1 MERLERI
8 GALYMSDFN
17 ESLYFRDLNRYPT
30 LTPQEETV
38 LLTIIKKNE
47 SEEIRK
53 SALQRLIRGNLRFVV
68 SVARKYQGRG
78 LSLLDLINE
87 GNLGLFKAAKRFDME
102 KDVKFISYA
111 VWWIRQ
117 SIQKALFEQVGAV
130 RIPPNK
136 LALVNRFKRTLV
148 QNGGDYEATIALEEF
163 ASCERDIVEVM
174 EKIVDISLD
183 TPIGDDGS
191 SGGDSVST
199 LMDVLGSEGNQ
210 EDELEREERRKLI
223 QETLSSLPQRE
234 EEILRMFYGLDSIE
248 DTTLKDIGE
257 DLKLSRERV
266 RQIKNKTLRK
276 LQKSKENK
284 EKLADFLES

>member
-1 MERLERI
+1 
-8 GALYMSDFN
+8 
-17 ESLYFRDLNRYPT
+17 
-30 LTPQEETV
+30 
-38 LLTIIKKNE
+38 
-47 SEEIRK
+47 
-53 SALQRLIRGNLRFVV
+53 LQRLIRGNLRFVV

-136 LALVNRFKRTLV
+136 LALVNRFKRALV
-148 QNGGDYEATIALEEF
+148 QNGGDYESTIALEEF

-183 TPIGDDGS
+183 APIGDDSS

-248 DTTLKDIGE
+248 DATLKDIGE

>member
-1 MERLERI
+1 
-8 GALYMSDFN
+8 MSDFN

-30 LTPQEETV
+30 LKPDEEDA
-38 LLTIIKKNE
+38 LIAIIKDGKT
-47 SEEIRK
+47 EEIRQ

-87 GNLGLFKAAKRFDME
+87 GNLGLFKAAKRFDST

-136 LALVNRFKRTLV
+136 LTLVNRFKRALV
-148 QNGGDYEATIALEEF
+148 QNGGDYERTMAMPEF
-163 ASCERDIVEVM
+163 ADSEQDIVEVM

-183 TPIGDDGS
+183 APISDDGS
-191 SGGDSVST
+191 SGDSVSS
-199 LMDVLGSEGNQ
+199 LMDVLGTDGNQ
-210 EDELEREERRKLI
+210 EDEMEKNERKALI
-223 QETLSSLPQRE
+223 DDILKSLPRRE
-234 EEILRMFYGLDSIE
+234 EEILRMFYGLDTVE

-276 LQKSKENK
+276 LQKNK
-284 EKLADFLES
+284 EKRDRLGDFLGN

>member
-1 MERLERI
+1 
-8 GALYMSDFN
+8 MSDFN
-17 ESLYFRDLNRYPT
+17 ESLYFRELNRYPT
-30 LTPQEETV
+30 LKPDEEAA
-38 LLTIIKKNE
+38 LIAIIKDGKT
-47 SEEIRK
+47 EEIRQ

-87 GNLGLFKAAKRFDME
+87 GNLGLFKAAKRFDST

-136 LALVNRFKRTLV
+136 LTLVNRFKRALV
-148 QNGGDYEATIALEEF
+148 QNGGDYERTMAMPEF
-163 ASCERDIVEVM
+163 ADSEQDIVEVM

-183 TPIGDDGS
+183 APISDDGS
-191 SGGDSVST
+191 SGDSVSS
-199 LMDVLGSEGNQ
+199 LMDVLGTDGNQ
-210 EDELEREERRKLI
+210 EDEMEKNERKALI
-223 QETLSSLPQRE
+223 DDILKSLPRRE
-234 EEILRMFYGLDSIE
+234 EEILRMFYGLDTVE

-276 LQKSKENK
+276 LQKNK
-284 EKLADFLES
+284 EKRDRLGDFLGN

>member
-1 MERLERI
+1 
-8 GALYMSDFN
+8 MSDFN

-30 LTPQEETV
+30 LKPDEEAA
-38 LLTIIKKNE
+38 LIAIIKDGKT
-47 SEEIRK
+47 EEIRQ

-87 GNLGLFKAAKRFDME
+87 GNLGLFKAAKRFDST

-136 LALVNRFKRTLV
+136 LTLVNRFKRALV
-148 QNGGDYEATIALEEF
+148 QNGGDYERTMAMPEF
-163 ASCERDIVEVM
+163 ADSEQDIVEVM

-183 TPIGDDGS
+183 APISDDGS
-191 SGGDSVST
+191 SGDSVSS
-199 LMDVLGSEGNQ
+199 LMDVLGTDGNQ
-210 EDELEREERRKLI
+210 EDEMEKNERKALI
-223 QETLSSLPQRE
+223 DDILKSLPRRE
-234 EEILRMFYGLDSIE
+234 EEILRMFYGLDTVE

-257 DLKLSRERV
+257 DLMLSRERV

-276 LQKSKENK
+276 LQKNK
-284 EKLADFLES
+284 EKRDRLGDFLGN

>member
-1 MERLERI
+1 MGLS
-8 GALYMSDFN
+8 YMSDFN

-30 LTPQEETV
+30 LKPDEEAA
-38 LLTIIKKNE
+38 LIAIIKDGKT
-47 SEEIRK
+47 EEIRQ
-53 SALQRLIRGNLRFVV
+53 SALQHLIRGNLRFVV

-87 GNLGLFKAAKRFDME
+87 GNLGLFKAAKRFDST

-136 LALVNRFKRTLV
+136 LTLVNRFKRALV
-148 QNGGDYEATIALEEF
+148 QNGGDYERTMAMPEF
-163 ASCERDIVEVM
+163 AGSEQDIVEVM

-183 TPIGDDGS
+183 APISDDGTS
-191 SGGDSVST
+191 GDSVSS
-199 LMDVLGSEGNQ
+199 LMDVLGTDGNQ
-210 EDELEREERRKLI
+210 EDEMEKNERKALI
-223 QETLSSLPQRE
+223 DEILKSLPRRE
-234 EEILRMFYGLDSIE
+234 EEILRMFYGLDTVE

-276 LQKSKENK
+276 LQRNK
-284 EKLADFLES
+284 EKRDRLSDFLEN

>member
-1 MERLERI
+1 M
-8 GALYMSDFN
+8 AMSNYN
-17 ESLYFRDLNRYPT
+17 EALYFRDLNRYPT
-30 LTPQEETV
+30 LTPQEEQA
-38 LLTIIKKNE
+38 LISIIKDDARADIHKA
-47 SEEIRK
+47 
-53 SALQRLIRGNLRFVV
+53 ALQRLIRGNLRFVV

-87 GNLGLFKAAKRFDME
+87 GNLGLFKAAKRFDMA

-117 SIQKALFEQVGAV
+117 SIQKALFEQVGSV

-136 LALVNRFKRTLV
+136 LALVNRFKRALV
-148 QNGGDYEATIALEEF
+148 ANGGDYERTVAMPEF
-163 ASCERDIVEVM
+163 ADQERDIVEVM

-183 TPIGDDGS
+183 APIGDDPS
-191 SGGDSVST
+191 SGDAVST

-210 EDELEREERRKLI
+210 EDELEKEERKKLI
-223 QETLSSLPQRE
+223 QDTLSALTQRE
-234 EEILRMFYGLDSIE
+234 EEILRMFYGLDDVE

-284 EKLADFLES
+284 DKLSDFLGH

>member
-1 MERLERI
+1 
-8 GALYMSDFN
+8 MSDAN
-17 ESLYFRDLNRYPT
+17 EALYFRDLNRFPT
-30 LTPQEETV
+30 LSPQEEEA
-38 LLTIIKKNE
+38 LLAIIK
-47 SEEIRK
+47 SDQAEEIRK

-87 GNLGLFKAAKRFDME
+87 GNIGLFKAAKRFDMG

-136 LALVNRFKRTLV
+136 LALVNRFKRALML
-148 QNGGDYEATIALEEF
+148 NGGDYDKTISMEEF
-163 ASCERDIVEVM
+163 APFERDIVEVM

-183 TPIGDDGS
+183 APIGDDTS
-191 SGGDSVST
+191 SSADSVST
-199 LMDVLGSEGNQ
+199 LMDVLGSDGNQ
-210 EDELEREERRKLI
+210 DDDMEKEERKKLI
-223 QETLSSLPQRE
+223 QETLASLPRRE
-234 EEILRMFYGLDSIE
+234 EEILRMFYGLDTVE

-266 RQIKNKTLRK
+266 RQIKNKTLRR
-276 LQKSKENK
+276 LQKSKEHK
-284 EKLADFLES
+284 EKLADFLEK

>member
-183 TPIGDDGS
+183 APIGDDGS

-210 EDELEREERRKLI
+210 EDELECEERRKLI

>member
-1 MERLERI
+1 
-8 GALYMSDFN
+8 MSDFN

-30 LTPQEETV
+30 LKPDEEAA
-38 LLTIIKKNE
+38 LIAIIKDGKT
-47 SEEIRK
+47 EEIRQ

-87 GNLGLFKAAKRFDME
+87 GNLGLFKAAKRFDST

-136 LALVNRFKRTLV
+136 LTLVNRFKRALV
-148 QNGGDYEATIALEEF
+148 QNGGDYERTMAMPEF
-163 ASCERDIVEVM
+163 ADSEQDIVEVM

-183 TPIGDDGS
+183 APISDDGS
-191 SGGDSVST
+191 SGDSVSS
-199 LMDVLGSEGNQ
+199 LMDVLGTDGNQ
-210 EDELEREERRKLI
+210 EDEMEKNERKALI
-223 QETLSSLPQRE
+223 DDILKSLPRRE
-234 EEILRMFYGLDSIE
+234 EEILRMFYGLDTVE

-276 LQKSKENK
+276 LQKNK
-284 EKLADFLES
+284 EKRDRLGDFLGI

>member
-1 MERLERI
+1 
-8 GALYMSDFN
+8 MSDIN
-17 ESLYFRDLNRYPT
+17 ESLYFRDLNRLPT
-30 LTPQEETV
+30 LKPEEEAA
-38 LLTIIKKNE
+38 LISIIKNGE
-47 SEEIRK
+47 SEEIRER
-53 SALQRLIRGNLRFVV
+53 ALQHLIRGNLRFVV

-87 GNLGLFKAAKRFDME
+87 GNLGLFKAAKRFDST

-136 LALVNRFKRTLV
+136 LTMVNRFKRALV
-148 QNGGDYEATIALEEF
+148 LNGGDYERTMAMPEF
-163 ASCERDIVEVM
+163 AGSEQDIVDVM

-183 TPIGDDGS
+183 APINDDS
-191 SGGDSVST
+191 ASGDSVSS
-199 LMDVLGSEGNQ
+199 LMDVLGTDGNQ
-210 EDELEREERRKLI
+210 EDEMEKKERKALLD
-223 QETLSSLPQRE
+223 ETLKSLPHRE
-234 EEILRMFYGLDSIE
+234 EEILRMFYGLDAVE

-276 LQKSKENK
+276 LQKNK
-284 EKLADFLES
+284 EKRERLSDFLEI

>member
-1 MERLERI
+1 
-8 GALYMSDFN
+8 MSDLN

-30 LTPQEETV
+30 LKPDEEAA
-38 LLTIIKKNE
+38 LIAIIKDGKT
-47 SEEIRK
+47 EEIRQ
-53 SALQRLIRGNLRFVV
+53 SALQHLIRGNLRFVV

-87 GNLGLFKAAKRFDME
+87 GNLGLFKAAKRFDSA

-136 LALVNRFKRTLV
+136 LTLVNRFKRALV
-148 QNGGDYEATIALEEF
+148 QNGGDYERTMAMPEF
-163 ASCERDIVEVM
+163 AGSEQDIVEVM

-183 TPIGDDGS
+183 APISDDGS
-191 SGGDSVST
+191 SGDSVSS
-199 LMDVLGSEGNQ
+199 LMDVLGTDGNQ
-210 EDELEREERRKLI
+210 EDEMEKNERKALI
-223 QETLSSLPQRE
+223 DEILKSLPRRE
-234 EEILRMFYGLDSIE
+234 EEILRMFYGLDTVE

-276 LQKSKENK
+276 LQRNK
-284 EKLADFLES
+284 EKRDRLSDFLEN

>member
-1 MERLERI
+1 
-8 GALYMSDFN
+8 MSDAN
-17 ESLYFRDLNRYPT
+17 EALYFRDLNRFPT
-30 LTPQEETV
+30 LTPQEESA
-38 LLTIIKKNE
+38 LLTIIKTGAT
-47 SEEIRK
+47 EEIQK

-87 GNLGLFKAAKRFDME
+87 GNLGLFKAAKRFDMD

-136 LALVNRFKRTLV
+136 LALVNRFKRALM
-148 QNGGDYEATIALEEF
+148 QNDGDYERTIAMDEF
-163 ASCERDIVEVM
+163 SPYEKDIVEVM

-183 TPIGDDGS
+183 APIGDSTSVS
-191 SGGDSVST
+191 SSSESVST
-199 LMDVLGSEGNQ
+199 LMDVLGSDGNQ
-210 EDELEREERRKLI
+210 NEDLEREERRKLI

-234 EEILRMFYGLDSIE
+234 EEILRMFYGLDTVE

-266 RQIKNKTLRK
+266 RQIKNKTLRR
-276 LQKSKENK
+276 LQKSREHK
-284 EKLADFLES
+284 EKLADFLDI

>member
-1 MERLERI
+1 
-8 GALYMSDFN
+8 MSDIN

-30 LTPQEETV
+30 LKPEEETA
-38 LLTIIKKNE
+38 LISIIKNGE
-47 SEEIRK
+47 TEEIRQ
-53 SALQRLIRGNLRFVV
+53 SALQHLICGNLRFVV

-87 GNLGLFKAAKRFDME
+87 GNLGLFKAAKRFDST

-136 LALVNRFKRTLV
+136 LTLVNRFKRALV
-148 QNGGDYEATIALEEF
+148 QNGGDYEKTMAMPEF
-163 ASCERDIVEVM
+163 ADSEQDIVEVM

-183 TPIGDDGS
+183 APISDDGS
-191 SGGDSVST
+191 SGDSVSS
-199 LMDVLGSEGNQ
+199 LMDVLGTEGNQ
-210 EDELEREERRKLI
+210 EDEMEKQERKALI
-223 QETLSSLPQRE
+223 EETLKSLPHRE
-234 EEILRMFYGLDSIE
+234 EEILRMFYGLDTVE

-276 LQKSKENK
+276 LQKNK
-284 EKLADFLES
+284 ERRERLGDFLKL

>member
-1 MERLERI
+1 
-8 GALYMSDFN
+8 MSDFN

-30 LTPQEETV
+30 LKPDEEAA
-38 LLTIIKKNE
+38 LIAIIKDGKT
-47 SEEIRK
+47 EEIRQ
-53 SALQRLIRGNLRFVV
+53 SALQHLIRGNLRFVV

-87 GNLGLFKAAKRFDME
+87 GNLGLFKAAKRFDST

-136 LALVNRFKRTLV
+136 LTLVNRFKRALV
-148 QNGGDYEATIALEEF
+148 QNGGDYERTMAMPEF
-163 ASCERDIVEVM
+163 AGSEQDIVEVM

-183 TPIGDDGS
+183 APISDDGS
-191 SGGDSVST
+191 SGDSVSS
-199 LMDVLGSEGNQ
+199 LMDVLGTDGNQ
-210 EDELEREERRKLI
+210 EDEMEKNERKALI
-223 QETLSSLPQRE
+223 DEILKSLPRRE
-234 EEILRMFYGLDSIE
+234 EEILRMFYGLDAVE

-276 LQKSKENK
+276 LQRNK
-284 EKLADFLES
+284 EKRERLSDFLEG

>member
-1 MERLERI
+1 
-8 GALYMSDFN
+8 MSDFN

-30 LTPQEETV
+30 LTPQEESV
-38 LLTIIKKNE
+38 LLAIIKNGE
-47 SEEIRK
+47 TEEIRK

-87 GNLGLFKAAKRFDME
+87 GNLGLFKAARRFDMG

-136 LALVNRFKRTLV
+136 LALVNRFKRALV
-148 QNGGDYEATIALEEF
+148 LNGGDYEATMSMPEF
-163 ASCERDIVEVM
+163 AGSERDIVEVM

-183 TPIGDDGS
+183 APIGDDGS
-191 SGGDSVST
+191 SGDSVST
-199 LMDVLGSEGNQ
+199 LMDVLGTEGNQ
-210 EDELEREERRKLI
+210 EEEMEKQERKRLI
-223 QETLSSLPQRE
+223 RETLSALPERE
-234 EEILRMFYGLDSIE
+234 EEILRMFYGLDAVE

-284 EKLADFLES
+284 ERLSDLLGG